1 LISGEERPVVRAA
14 VAEVVIVSSLETVG
28 AQTRAYPSRF
38 ASDMKNKFLLP
49 QMDAEKR

>member
-1 LISGEERPVVRAA
+1 MISGEECPWCARVVAK
-14 VAEVVIVSSLETVG
+14 VVIVSSLETVG